1 MFRKIFQPFYTLY
14 VLVTFVACLLIC
26 FPFFLLISAG
36 NNIAARKAIYTIIK
50 YWAKGW
56 LWIIGMPLKTSGA
69 KPPPGRYVIVA
80 NHISYMDTI
89 AIFAAI
95 PFYFRALGKKEISGI
110 PILGFLYRQIV
121 VMVDRDSPKSRAL
134 SMRLM
139 WRVLAHESSITIFP
153 EGTFNETG
161 EPLKEFYNG
170 AFRLAI
176 SSQTP
181 ILPLIFA
188 DMEKRWDYRAWWKLW
203 PGRNRAI
210 FLSPIE
216 VKGVQQQDINMLKQT
231 VYEAM
236 QTEIIKISGKLK

>member
-1 MFRKIFQPFYTLY
+1 MFRKVFQPFYTLY
-14 VLVTFVACLLIC
+14 VLVAFIVCLLIC

-36 NNIAARKAIYTIIK
+36 NNITARKTIYAIIK

-56 LWIIGMPLKTSGA
+56 LWIIGMPIKTGGV

-95 PFYFRALGKKEISGI
+95 PFYFRALGKKEISRI
-110 PILGFLYRQIV
+110 PVLGFLYRQIV
-121 VMVDRDSPKSRAL
+121 IMVDRDSPKSRTL

-139 WRVLAHESSITIFP
+139 WRVLAHESCITIFP

-188 DMEKRWDYRAWWKLW
+188 DMEQRWDYRAWWKLW
-203 PGRNRAI
+203 PGRNRVI
-210 FLSPIE
+210 FLPPIAVHNIE
-216 VKGVQQQDINMLKQT
+216 PQNINTLKQT

-236 QTEIIKISGKLK
+236 ETEIIKISGK